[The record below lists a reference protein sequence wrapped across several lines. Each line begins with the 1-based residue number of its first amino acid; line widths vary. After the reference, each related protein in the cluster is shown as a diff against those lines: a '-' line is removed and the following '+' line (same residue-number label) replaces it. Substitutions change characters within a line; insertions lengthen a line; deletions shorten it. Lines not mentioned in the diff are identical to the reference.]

1 MTSAPPIIVAC
12 DLDRTLIYSA
22 NSMALDMAD
31 SDAPPMVVS
40 EVYQGVPL
48 SFMTATAERMLESL
62 AARTVF
68 VPVTTRTVA
77 QYQRVRLPGPTPG
90 FAITTN
96 GGVILLDGQPDTSWG
111 ADIARRSATEC
122 ASLAE
127 IERLVAAGDQM
138 RPWILRVAH
147 AEELFCYAIVDR
159 EAMPEQYLEDLRREC
174 EARGWSVSVQ
184 WRKLYCI
191 PNPVNKAV
199 AIEEVRRRTGSTV
212 VLAAGDSLLDRDML
226 RQATRAFRPRHGEL
240 DDAGYLADNLTI
252 TTARG
257 IRAGEEL
264 LERLCAEA
272 AKQSAGFTRA

>member
-1 MTSAPPIIVAC
+1 MTSAPPIVVAC

-22 NSMALDMAD
+22 NSMALDTND
-31 SDAPPMVVS
+31 SDAPAMVVS
-40 EVYQGVPL
+40 EVYQGAPL
-48 SFMTATAERMLESL
+48 SFMTAAAERMLESL

-77 QYQRVRLPGPTPG
+77 QYERVRLPGPTPD

-96 GGVILLDGQPDTSWG
+96 GGVILLNGQPDASWR
-111 ADIARRSATEC
+111 ADITRRSAAEC

-127 IERLVAAGDQM
+127 IERLVAPDEAT
-138 RPWILRVAH
+138 RPWILRIAH
-147 AEELFCYAIVDR
+147 AEGLFCYAIIDR
-159 EAMPEQYLEDLRREC
+159 DAMPEEYLEELRREC
-174 EARGWSVSVQ
+174 ESRGWSVSVQ
-184 WRKLYCI
+184 GRKLYCI

-199 AIEEVRRRTGSTV
+199 AIEEVRRRTGSTI

-226 RQATRAFRPRHGEL
+226 HQATSAFRPRHGEL
-240 DDAGYLADNLTI
+240 DDAGYVADNLTI

-264 LERLCAEA
+264 LERLSAEVTER
-272 AKQSAGFTRA
+272 SAGVARA